1 MQINLQEVKESFVA
15 TTREL
20 LQKSE
25 ALLLDMER
33 QAGEHHYTE
42 LLRGIHTIKGNAG
55 IFELESLISLCHA
68 FETSLERVRSS
79 GLQLTTEQI
88 DTGLTVLDRMRTIV
102 SFIDQP
108 EKRAGVTVQ
117 DLVDR
122 LEARTAK
129 HAEPVQPAA
138 APQKSNFDR
147 LREKTQK
154 LKLPEKYLEI
164 ARKGNRNLIFMVIDF
179 GDQGDMTLNAFYAKM
194 QTLHKSQTLL
204 SLGILRT
211 ETGVSETGKLFLP
224 YFFILSS
231 EQPAEVLA
239 RDLGLKILLFHYF
252 WQPEASAA
260 APAAA
265 AELHRE
271 HPAGR
276 GSDHVRETHL
286 KVHLDLLNTLIDIT
300 GEIVLTRNALV
311 RKIEQSS
318 DQGLASF
325 SKKLSYLVS
334 DLQDKVM
341 RTRLQSLE
349 VLFHRFPRLVRETAQ
364 HTNKKAELHIEG
376 GDIEIDKAIIDEIAD
391 PLVHIIRN
399 AVDHGLETA
408 EERVRAGKPETGRVI
423 LQAQARE
430 GNIVIRVMDDGRGLD
445 LEKIRNIAVGRGL
458 ITREQAGNASAQE
471 VTEYLFLSGFSTKQE
486 VTTISGRGVGMDV
499 VRTNI
504 SKLGGSVEI
513 TGESGKGSVVTLVIP
528 QTLSIL
534 TCLTVE
540 VGGFRFVIPQQN
552 IVEVVTIDPARLKN
566 IQNKSA
572 YELRSRLLPLI
583 DTNELLEMPPIETG
597 MPFIVV
603 VRTEK
608 FYFGLRIQ
616 VILDT
621 EEVVVKPLPQFGQ
634 ERQIFSGAAIMGD
647 GRIAPILDAALI
659 GKHANLQANAE
670 AINIA
675 RSTKQVAE
683 ATVQYLLFRAHGRNI
698 AFRVTSLPRL
708 EAIDPK
714 NIETIVDKKVVHYR
728 DEIIPVLSTDFLHH
742 PGSEPDNPR
751 NMIILQN
758 GERRY
763 GILATEI
770 LDIVEEQ
777 ITVRRETNDRREI
790 EGYAL
795 IKDETTVVLN
805 VNELMRTALELP
817 VLAGGV
823 S

>member
-1 MQINLQEVKESFVA
+1 MQINLQEVKESFVT

-25 ALLLDMER
+25 TILLEMER
-33 QAGEHHYTE
+33 QADPHHYTE

-55 IFELESLISLCHA
+55 IFELESLINLCHA
-68 FETSLERVRSS
+68 FETSLESVRSS
-79 GLQLTTEQI
+79 GTQLTADQI

-102 SFIDQP
+102 SFIDHP
-108 EKRAGVTVQ
+108 EKRAEVTVH

-122 LEARTAK
+122 LEGKAAK
-129 HAEPVQPAA
+129 LAEPSRSAGK
-138 APQKSNFDR
+138 APQQSSFDR

-154 LKLPEKYLEI
+154 VKLPEKYLEV

-179 GDQGDMTLNAFYAKM
+179 GDQGDMTLNQFYAKM
-194 QTLHKSQTLL
+194 QTLHKSNTLL
-204 SLGILRT
+204 SLGVLRT
-211 ETGVSETGKLFLP
+211 EAGIGENGKPFLP
-224 YFFILSS
+224 YFLILSS
-231 EQPAEVLA
+231 EQPAEALA
-239 RDLGLKILLFHYF
+239 RDLSLKILLFHYF
-252 WQPEASAA
+252 WQPEAQAASA
-260 APAAA
+260 PVHQ
-265 AELHRE
+265 AEAHKD
-271 HPAGR
+271 H
-276 GSDHVRETHL
+276 HVRETHL

-311 RKIEQSS
+311 RKIEQST
-318 DQGLASF
+318 DQSLASF

-349 VLFHRFPRLVRETAQ
+349 VLFHRFPRLVRETALQ
-364 HTNKKAELHIEG
+364 TLKKAELRMEG

-399 AVDHGLETA
+399 AVDHGLELP
-408 EERVRAGKPETGRVI
+408 EERLRAGKPETGTVV
-423 LQAQARE
+423 LQTQARE
-430 GNIVIRVMDDGRGLD
+430 GNIVIRVVDDGRGLD
-445 LEKIRNIAVGRGL
+445 IDRIRNIAVNRGL
-458 ITREQAGNASAQE
+458 ITREQAGSASAQE

-513 TGESGKGSVVTLVIP
+513 TGESGKGSIVTLVIP

-566 IQNKSA
+566 IQNKTA

-583 DTNELLEMPPIETG
+583 ETNELLEMPPVEAG

-616 VILDT
+616 TILDT

-634 ERQIFSGAAIMGD
+634 ERHIFSGAAIMGD

-675 RSTKQVAE
+675 RSTKQIAE
-683 ATVQYLLFRAHGRNI
+683 AAIQYLLFRAHSRNV

-714 NIETIVDKKVVHYR
+714 NIETIVDRKVVHYR
-728 DEIIPVLSTDFLHH
+728 NEIIPVLSTDFLREANAEQDKPH
-742 PGSEPDNPR
+742 
-751 NMIILQN
+751 NMIILQS

-777 ITVRRETNDRREI
+777 ITVRREPNDRREI

-795 IKDETTVVLN
+795 IKDETTVILN
-805 VNELMRTALELP
+805 VNELMRPTLELP
-817 VLAGGV
+817 VQAG
-823 S
+823 SQP

>member
-1 MQINLQEVKESFVA
+1 MQINLQEVKESFVT

-25 ALLLDMER
+25 ALLLEMER
-33 QAGEHHYTE
+33 QADPQHYIE

-55 IFELESLISLCHA
+55 IFELESLINLCHA

-79 GLQLTTEQI
+79 GVQLTTDQI

-102 SFIDQP
+102 SFIDHP
-108 EKRAGVTVQ
+108 EKRAEVTVH

-122 LEARTAK
+122 LEGKDTK
-129 HAEPVQPAA
+129 LAEPARSA
-138 APQKSNFDR
+138 GKTPQQSSFDR

-154 LKLPEKYLEI
+154 VKLPEKYLEI

-179 GDQGDMTLNAFYAKM
+179 GDQGDMTLNQFYAKM
-194 QTLHKSQTLL
+194 QNLHKSNTLL

-211 ETGVSETGKLFLP
+211 ETGIGENGKPFLP
-224 YFFILSS
+224 YFLILSS
-231 EQPAEVLA
+231 DQPAEVVA
-239 RDLGLKILLFHYF
+239 RDLSLKILLFHYF
-252 WQPEASAA
+252 WQPEAPAASTPVSAA
-260 APAAA
+260 
-265 AELHRE
+265 EVHKD
-271 HPAGR
+271 H
-276 GSDHVRETHL
+276 HVRETHL

-364 HTNKKAELHIEG
+364 HTQKKAELHIEG

-399 AVDHGLETA
+399 AVDHGLETP

-430 GNIVIRVMDDGRGLD
+430 GNIVIRVIDDGRGLD
-445 LEKIRNIAVGRGL
+445 IEKIRNIAVNRGL
-458 ITREQAGNASAQE
+458 ITREQAGSASAQE

-566 IQNKSA
+566 IQNKTA

-583 DTNELLEMPPIETG
+583 ETNELLEMPVPDAG

-616 VILDT
+616 TILDT

-675 RSTKQVAE
+675 RSTKQLAE
-683 ATVQYLLFRAHGRNI
+683 AAVQYLLFRAHSRNI

-708 EAIDPK
+708 EAIDSK
-714 NIETIVDKKVVHYR
+714 SIETIVDRKVVHYR
-728 DEIIPVLSTDFLHH
+728 NEIIPVLSTDFLHA
-742 PGSEPDNPR
+742 PGAEPDQPR

-758 GERRY
+758 GDRRY

-777 ITVRRETNDRREI
+777 IAVRRETNDRREI

-795 IKDETTVVLN
+795 IKDETTVILN
-805 VNELMRTALELP
+805 IDELMRTTLELP
-817 VLAGGV
+817 VPAEV
-823 S
+823 QP